1 MIIKN
6 SISMQTKSILLSMF
20 LAMTSMCMAQVR
32 ISTSDLNGTK
42 WKIKSSSDG
51 YYVYTAEKEIWYDD
65 KGKPHSSPYYLSDQP
80 IYSYEGS
87 LFDHSKV
94 GKGTTGCY
102 IVAYNDN
109 NHDIRCYIV
118 LSFTKEKMVTKM
130 ITDKILGSWNR
141 VFHYVRI
148 K

>member
-1 MIIKN
+1 
-6 SISMQTKSILLSMF
+6 MQTKNLVMLLLF
-20 LAMTSMCMAQVR
+20 LAMTSVGMAQVR
-32 ISTSDLNGTK
+32 ISVSDLNGTR
-42 WKIKSSSDG
+42 WKIRYNDPPSEYEYTSD
-51 YYVYTAEKEIWYDD
+51 KKIWHDPEGGSHTY
-65 KGKPHSSPYYLSDQP
+65 SYYLTDQP
-80 IYSYEGS
+80 ITTHEGS
-87 LFDHSKV
+87 AFDHSKV